1 MREEMKQEDPD
12 LTPEEVPNT
21 EPKDDFLAGEL
32 EDEPFSFAAPQI
44 ESPER
49 RREMN
54 YLEQE
59 DQQATMM
66 IEADEILNNIDDDF
80 DDIASAVDPDFANEP
95 AFDEM
100 TEE

>member
-44 ESPER
+44 ESPEK

-54 YLEQE
+54 YLE
-59 DQQATMM
+59 
-66 IEADEILNNIDDDF
+66 
-80 DDIASAVDPDFANEP
+80 
-95 AFDEM
+95 
-100 TEE
+100 